1 METIVKCPRCDA
13 TYPVKKTRCPSCG
26 WTNPS
31 LLIPPQ
37 LLKTFGI
44 IGIIGGV
51 ALIVMF
57 FFMGKTGRDIVAVLP
72 FVLALC
78 YPVTILLS
86 VGRLALVKGRRDS
99 LWSILSI
106 ILTPLITI
114 PLLLILP
121 PKPQYGK
128 FPWGGWRWVI
138 RPMIMF
144 IILISFWIGLALL
157 LGIFSKGSI

>member
-26 WTNPS
+26 SENPS

-37 LLKTFGI
+37 LLKIYGI
-44 IGIIGGV
+44 IGILGGV

-57 FFMGKTGRDIVAVLP
+57 FFMGKTGRDNVAVTP

-78 YPVTILLS
+78 YPLTILYS
-86 VGRLALVKGRRDS
+86 VGRLALAKGRRDW

-114 PLLLILP
+114 PLLLILL

-128 FPWGGWRWVI
+128 LPRVDWRWVI

-144 IILISFWIGLALL
+144 IILISFWMGLALL
-157 LGIFSKGSI
+157 LGIFSQRFI

>member
-13 TYPVKKTRCPSCG
+13 SYPVKKTRCPSCG

-37 LLKTFGI
+37 LLKNSGI

-57 FFMGKTGRDIVAVLP
+57 FFMGKTGRDIVAGTP
-72 FVLALC
+72 FVLVLS
-78 YPVTILLS
+78 YPLTILFS
-86 VGRLALVKGRRDS
+86 VGRLALAKGRRDW
-99 LWSILSI
+99 LWGILSI
-106 ILTPLITI
+106 ILTPLISI

-128 FPWGGWRWVI
+128 LPRVDWRWVI

-144 IILISFWIGLALL
+144 TILIPFWIGLALL
-157 LGIFSKGSI
+157 LGIFSRGFI